1 MTSFLSQLNGNNVLP
16 GHIIVLAIPV
26 GFVGPAKNILI
37 HMTSIGKQFPE
48 HTISILDYFFQ
59 SMKIAKNTLELS
71 LIKVTSRNYWLKGHC
86 LSDKQRSWIKDSQGN
101 NKQLKSKIKTI
112 YFLAKKKWAVKNNS
126 EETIKYLANLGVDDI
141 FQHINNAPKNSTY
154 ISTFSAEQFLKAVGD
169 FLSDQIMSD
178 LIAAVDFMILADE
191 STDKADRSQM
201 SVFLVLLTLL
211 TISLLKDF

>member
-1 MTSFLSQLNGNNVLP
+1 M
-16 GHIIVLAIPV
+16 
-26 GFVGPAKNILI
+26 
-37 HMTSIGKQFPE
+37 
-48 HTISILDYFFQ
+48 
-59 SMKIAKNTLELS
+59 
-71 LIKVTSRNYWLKGHC
+71 
-86 LSDKQRSWIKDSQGN
+86 
-101 NKQLKSKIKTI
+101 
-112 YFLAKKKWAVKNNS
+112 KNNF

-169 FLSDQIMSD
+169 FLRDQIISD

-201 SVFLVLLTLL
+201 SIFLVLLTLL